1 MAEVGIMGGTFDP
14 IHQAHL
20 IIAEQ
25 AFSELGLDKVMF
37 MPGGNPPHK
46 SQKKVTDKK
55 IRCEMVE
62 RAISGNPHFELC
74 TYELERER
82 YSYTA
87 ETMQY
92 LKNKY
97 ANDNFYLI
105 IGEDSL
111 AYFDEWYKPEVI
123 ADLCTLAV
131 YRRGADSDVI
141 REAERINRLFKADI
155 RLIEAPVIDISST
168 LIRENIKKGKTVKYF
183 LPDSVIKIIEREGL
197 YVQQHY
203 DRTNKEKT

>member
-25 AFSELGLDKVMF
+25 AFLELGLDKVMF
-37 MPGGNPPHK
+37 MPSGNPPHK
-46 SQKKVTDKK
+46 AKRKVTDKET
-55 IRCEMVE
+55 RCEMVKQ
-62 RAISGNPHFELC
+62 AISGNPHFELC
-74 TYELERER
+74 TYELERKS

-87 ETMQY
+87 ETLQY
-92 LKNKY
+92 LKKEY

-111 AYFDEWYKPEVI
+111 AYLDEWYKPEI
-123 ADLCTLAV
+123 ITELCTLAV
-131 YRRGADSDVI
+131 YRRGKGSAVES
-141 REAERINRLFKADI
+141 EAERIKGLLKADI

-168 LIRENIKKGKTVKYF
+168 LIRDNIKKGKSVKYY
-183 LPDSVIKIIEREGL
+183 LPDSVIKIIERERL
-197 YVQQHY
+197 YVQ
-203 DRTNKEKT
+203 

>member
-25 AFSELGLDKVMF
+25 AFLELGLDKVMF
-37 MPGGNPPHK
+37 IPSGNPPHK
-46 SQKKVTDKK
+46 SQRRVTDKE
-55 IRCEMVE
+55 IRCEMV
-62 RAISGNPHFELC
+62 RQAIAGNPHFELC

-87 ETMQY
+87 ETLQY
-92 LKNKY
+92 LKREY

-111 AYFDEWYKPEVI
+111 AYLDEWYKPEVI
-123 ADLCTLAV
+123 AKLCTLAV
-131 YRRGADSDVI
+131 YRRGEASDVKS
-141 REAERINRLFKADI
+141 EAERIKGLLKADI

-168 LIRENIKKGKTVKYF
+168 LIRDNIKNGKSVKYY

-197 YVQQHY
+197 YVQ
-203 DRTNKEKT
+203 